1 MNMGALSAPKLSV
14 EEYLA
19 LDRVAEVPSEF
30 HDGEMFPIEAVSVR
44 HARLSRKVESWLD
57 QHFKDTGCEVFSA
70 PLRVRVSPTKFVLP
84 DLLVVCGSLKLT
96 DEHQDTITNPKVIL
110 EILSPSTTG
119 YDYGLKFRLYQ
130 LLASFEEYILISQD
144 EPRVDRYRKT
154 ARDRWDLSIYTGLD
168 AVVPIESLSL
178 SLPLAEIYHGI
189 ELPAVP
195 DE

>member
-1 MNMGALSAPKLSV
+1 MSALSVPKLSV

-19 LDRVAEVPSEF
+19 LDRVAEVPCEY
-30 HDGEMFPIEAVSVR
+30 HDGEMFPIAAVSLDHVR
-44 HARLSRKVESWLD
+44 ISQRLVGWLST
-57 QHFKDTGCEVFSA
+57 HLRGKDCEVFSA
-70 PLRVRVSPTKFVLP
+70 PLRLRVSPTKYVLP
-84 DLLVVCGSLKLT
+84 DLMVICGSPKET

-130 LLASFEEYILISQD
+130 LLASFEEYILVSQD

-189 ELPAVP
+189 ELVP
-195 DE
+195 ELPSD

>member
-1 MNMGALSAPKLSV
+1 MGWLSAHLQGK
-14 EEYLA
+14 
-19 LDRVAEVPSEF
+19 
-30 HDGEMFPIEAVSVR
+30 
-44 HARLSRKVESWLD
+44 
-57 QHFKDTGCEVFSA
+57 GCEVFSA
-70 PLRVRVSPTKFVLP
+70 PLRLRVSPTKYVLP
-84 DLLVVCGSLKLT
+84 DLMVICGSPKVT

-130 LLASFEEYILISQD
+130 LLASFEEYILVSQD

-168 AVVPIESLSL
+168 AVVPIDSLSL